1 MKQRLL
7 TFRFLFIA
15 VISVLLTCNALADNG
30 IIPITFSNNGG
41 TGGAGAALPLDAN
54 NADTNPALLG
64 QMINHWTL
72 NSGVNYQKTSANTS
86 GAPGGNHA
94 VGNQR
99 NILPYAPYGAFGFCY
114 RPNEC
119 WAIGIGGSGGG
130 SHTKYNRAIS
140 GNTSDGL
147 YNRRFSFGGGLI
159 LPTVAYNVSCNQSY
173 GFSLIL
179 GVNQVKTDLAVP
191 TRTFPAPE
199 TSGNFVASYALGIG
213 ARIGGFW
220 VLTDWLN
227 LGASLSSPVFFQK
240 NTKYNDVLRH
250 PFNFP
255 AIARIGV
262 DLHIGD
268 CTHLVI
274 DFREIFY
281 KNVKAFG
288 DQLGW
293 RNQSV
298 FMIGLRQNLTCNLI
312 GSIGYNYGRSP
323 IREDNVLLNSLIPAI
338 IEHHFTAGIQYNFNP
353 FIELTLGGL
362 YSLPHTLT
370 DNGTGILGPIA
381 KGAVLKSQEWG
392 GNAIIVVKY

>member
-1 MKQRLL
+1 MKLTHFIHKLL
-7 TFRFLFIA
+7 
-15 VISVLLTCNALADNG
+15 LLSLIIITQSAIADNG
-30 IIPITFSNNGG
+30 ILPVSYSNNGG

-64 QMINHWTL
+64 QMINHWTF

-86 GAPGGNHA
+86 AAFGGNPTA
-94 VGNQR
+94 GNQR
-99 NILPYAPYGAFGFCY
+99 NILPYAPYGVIGFCY

-119 WAIGIGGSGGG
+119 WAVGIGGAGGG
-130 SHTKYNRAIS
+130 THTKYNRAIS

-147 YNRRFSFGGGLI
+147 YNRRFYFGGALI
-159 LPTVAYNVSCNQSY
+159 LPTIAYNVSCNQSY

-179 GVNQVKTDLAVP
+179 GLNQIKTDLAVP
-191 TRTFPAPE
+191 TNTFPAPE
-199 TSGNFVASYALGIG
+199 TKGNFIASYALGIG

-227 LGASLSSPVFFQK
+227 LGASLSSPVYFQK
-240 NTKYNDVLRH
+240 NTKYNDVFKH

-288 DQLGW
+288 DGLGW
-293 RNQSV
+293 RNQPV
-298 FMIGLRQNLTCNLI
+298 FMIGVRQYLTCNLI

-323 IREDNVLLNSLIPAI
+323 IREDNVLINSLMPAI
-338 IEHHFTAGIQYNFNP
+338 LEHHFTAAIQYSFNP
-353 FIELTLGGL
+353 FIELNLGGL
-362 YSLPHTLT
+362 YALPKTLT

-381 KGAVLKSQEWG
+381 KGAVLKSREWG